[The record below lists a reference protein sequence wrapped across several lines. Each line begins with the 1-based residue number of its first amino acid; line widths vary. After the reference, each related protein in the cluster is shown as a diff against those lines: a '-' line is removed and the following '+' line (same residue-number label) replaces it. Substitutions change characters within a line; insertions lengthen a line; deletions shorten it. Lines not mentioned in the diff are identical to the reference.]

1 MADESTDVSSKEE
14 LSVCARWVQN
24 GKPVE
29 HFLGIVQAK
38 ETTAEAITRYL
49 CSFLEARNIDLNK
62 MRGLGF
68 DGANTMAGH
77 RTRVQIRLRLYSP
90 SSVYIHCRC
99 HQLQLAAL
107 NAADEHAEVKR
118 LLGTLLTIWKAFHYF
133 P

>member
-62 MRGLGF
+62 MCGLGF
-68 DGANTMAGH
+68 DDANTMAGH
-77 RTRVQIRLRLYSP
+77 RTGVQTQLRLYSL
-90 SSVYIHCRC
+90 VLYTYTAVVTNFNWLLLM
-99 HQLQLAAL
+99 LQM
-107 NAADEHAEVKR
+107 NMQR
-118 LLGTLLTIWKAFHYF
+118 
-133 P
+133 

>member
-1 MADESTDVSSKEE
+1 MVVDLLASIGKVLESNILASFKGSPYFLVMADESTDVSSQEE

-38 ETTAEAITRYL
+38 ETTAEAITHYL

-77 RTRVQIRLRLYSP
+77 RTGV
-90 SSVYIHCRC
+90 
-99 HQLQLAAL
+99 
-107 NAADEHAEVKR
+107 
-118 LLGTLLTIWKAFHYF
+118 
-133 P
+133 